1 LEQPLTEKL
10 KQFIRI
16 AEIVRI
22 EQHVPSPAFQH
33 MGRKQINRQWMA
45 RAFLA
50 KSVYDL
56 PSTDLLIEMLQLQ
69 PTLRRLCGFERQ
81 ADIPSAATFSR
92 AFEEFAVIGLVDKV
106 HASLIE
112 VHIGKQTVM
121 HISRDSTE
129 VVAREKP
136 AIKEKPAPPPA
147 KKRGRPKRGEE
158 HPPKELTRLE
168 RQLNQSA
175 EDALAEIPKVCNIGC
190 KNDSKGYKH
199 CWIGWKCHIDWADGS
214 IPVNVV
220 TTSASVHDSQVAI
233 PMMRLTAKRII
244 SYYDLM
250 DSAYD
255 AQEIHQVSQQLGH
268 VPLIDPHSRRKD
280 GVLFDAAMSERF
292 KERST
297 AERGNSRLKDGF
309 GFRHLRVR
317 GHRKVH
323 LHLMFGII
331 ALFADQLLKPLLR

>member
-1 LEQPLTEKL
+1 
-10 KQFIRI
+10 
-16 AEIVRI
+16 
-22 EQHVPSPAFQH
+22 
-33 MGRKQINRQWMA
+33 MGRKQVNRQWIA

-50 KSVYDL
+50 KAVYDL
-56 PSTDLLIEMLQLQ
+56 PSTELRIEILQLQ
-69 PTLRRLCGFERQ
+69 PTLRRLCGFERK

-92 AFEEFAVIGLVDKV
+92 AFEEFAVLGLIDKV
-106 HASLIE
+106 HASLVE
-112 VHIGKQTVM
+112 EHIGKQTVM
-121 HISRDSTE
+121 HVSRDSTE

-136 AIKEKPAPPPA
+136 AVKDKPTPPPA
-147 KKRGRPKRGEE
+147 KKRGRPKQGEE
-158 HPPKELTRLE
+158 RPPKELTRLE

-175 EDALAEIPKVCNIGC
+175 QEALAQIPEVCNIGC

-220 TTSASVHDSQVAI
+220 TTSASVHDSQVAQMASPFRIAI
-233 PMMRLTAKRII
+233 PMMRSTAQRI
-244 SYYDLM
+244 SSCYDLM

-255 AQEIHQVSQQLGH
+255 AQEIHQVSQELGH

-280 GVLFDAAMSERF
+280 CVPFDAAMSQRF

-317 GHRKVH
+317 GHPKAH
-323 LHLMFGII
+323 LHLMLGIL
-331 ALFADQLLKPLLR
+331 ALFADQLLKPLLC